1 MTTTERRPAAA
12 AELTAELATV
22 PMLAQIPA
30 GRLHRLAQAHP
41 AWRFA
46 AGRVLLHQ
54 GAPAERLLVMLDG
67 QASAVVHHSTGD
79 RSRYPL
85 MTAPCVIDKAAVLA
99 AGTYPA
105 SWVAGT
111 PGRAVTLS
119 AATFWALLREQP
131 SMREHVLRYLARQV
145 GQGRAAAGR
154 GGRPAITRLASWL
167 LAASGPGGRPAI
179 ALPAGQQG
187 LAEELG
193 LSRVTVNRALRQLA
207 RAGLVALR
215 PRGVTILDPAGL
227 MRFAGHAAE
236 VKPAGR

>member
-1 MTTTERRPAAA
+1 MTTTKRRPAAP

-119 AATFWALLREQP
+119 AAAFWALLREQP
-131 SMREHVLRYLARQV
+131 SMREHVLRHLARQV

-154 GGRPAITRLASWL
+154 GRPAITRLATWL
-167 LAASGPGGRPAI
+167 LAASGLGGRAI

-207 RAGLVALR
+207 RDGLVALR

-227 MRFAGHAAE
+227 AGFAGHAAE
-236 VKPAGR
+236 VRPADR